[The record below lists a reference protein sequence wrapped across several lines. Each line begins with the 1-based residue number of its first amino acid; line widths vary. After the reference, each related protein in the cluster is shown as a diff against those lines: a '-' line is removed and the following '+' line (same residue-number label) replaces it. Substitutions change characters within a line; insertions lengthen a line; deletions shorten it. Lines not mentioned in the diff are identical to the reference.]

1 MLTNTHARGRCRNIR
16 TSCTTIVALVAGL
29 GLAGPRLRAAIKSGR
44 LKAQEV
50 AGELFITPAGLRDFA
65 RLARS

>member
-1 MLTNTHARGRCRNIR
+1 MLMKTHTRSRRTNR
-16 TSCTTIVALVAGL
+16 TSCTTVGALVAGL

-44 LKAQEV
+44 LKAQDIG
-50 AGELFITPAGLRDFA
+50 GELFITPAGLRDFA